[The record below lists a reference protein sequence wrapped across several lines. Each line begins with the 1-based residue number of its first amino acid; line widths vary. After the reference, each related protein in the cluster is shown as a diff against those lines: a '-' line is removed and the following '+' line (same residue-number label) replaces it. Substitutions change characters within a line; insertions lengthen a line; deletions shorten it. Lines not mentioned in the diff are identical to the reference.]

1 MAIRKKQKTPVYS
14 LLVMLLS
21 LFMAGCGVK
30 YGFTGG
36 SIPENMKTVHVEYFE
51 NIAPMVLP
59 SLSQNFT
66 EGLKER
72 IRNQS
77 RLSQVNGEA
86 DALFEGVITGYDI
99 SPAAVQAGSDRAAL
113 NRLTITVKVRYT
125 NRLDETGDSNFEESF
140 SQFREFPGQLQ
151 QQQAESMSQEIIKL
165 LTEDVYNRAFA
176 NW

>member
-1 MAIRKKQKTPVYS
+1 MHFMKKRN
-14 LLVMLLS
+14 LLVCSVCLLLLGL
-21 LFMAGCGVK
+21 LFNSCGVK

-36 SIPENMKTVHVEYFE
+36 SIPENMKTAHVEYFE
-51 NIAPMVLP
+51 NIAPMVYQT
-59 SLSQNFT
+59 LSQNFT

-86 DALFEGVITGYDI
+86 DATFEGVITGYDI
-99 SPAAVQAGSDRAAL
+99 TPAAVEANTDRAAL
-113 NRLTITVKVRYT
+113 NRLTVTVKVKYT

-140 SQFREFPGQLQ
+140 SRFKEFSGQIQ
-151 QQQAESMSQEIIKL
+151 TQEEQITKDVIKQ
-165 LTEDVYNRAFA
+165 LTEDIYNRAFA